1 MNLFCGR
8 KNGWGTFLNL
18 RFTFFHSQTLYGDT
32 YHFTSEC
39 VDLTIPEVAG
49 NLTTNDKYCME
60 NTCWNTSKYP
70 FCVCGAEQ
78 FNCTLTGCDNE
89 TNKFTAHYLP
99 EDYSV
104 YNGSFSQILIGT
116 VRLMVQL
123 STENYP
129 DLIRKF

>member
-1 MNLFCGR
+1 MAEKL
-8 KNGWGTFLNL
+8 K
-18 RFTFFHSQTLYGDT
+18 
-32 YHFTSEC
+32 
-39 VDLTIPEVAG
+39 
-49 NLTTNDKYCME
+49 TNDKYCME
-60 NTCWNTSKYP
+60 NTCWNTSNYP

-78 FNCTLTGCDNE
+78 VNCILTGCDDD
-89 TNKFTAHYLP
+89 TNKFKAHYLP